1 MFSFMYHLLLKR
13 AISWGLFW
21 RWWISFTSP
30 EHLNVMQKI
39 KWYRWALVYFAGHVL
54 VNDCGHPCGC
64 NCVCNVQVEF
74 ALNLHIECITSGP
87 VSIVVFVI
95 RFILIALSLA
105 SLHCRSN
112 LHSKHLCA
120 SRMFIELTHLI
131 MQLMYWT
138 LQQSTCRAFSL
149 QL

>member
-13 AISWGLFW
+13 AVSWGLFW

-64 NCVCNVQVEF
+64 NCVCNVHPPGGVCFEPSYWLYNF
-74 ALNLHIECITSGP
+74 
-87 VSIVVFVI
+87 IVVFVI
-95 RFILIALSLA
+95 SFILIALSLA